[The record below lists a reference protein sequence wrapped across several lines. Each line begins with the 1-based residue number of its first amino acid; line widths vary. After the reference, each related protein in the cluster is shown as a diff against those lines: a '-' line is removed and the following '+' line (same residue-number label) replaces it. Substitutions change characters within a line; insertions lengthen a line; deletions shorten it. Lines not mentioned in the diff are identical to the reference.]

1 MNTTNLDTKHK
12 TFKIK
17 HVFKRKKSFMEALM
31 KTSQIV
37 LCLTAFA
44 IIACTN
50 CEPYN
55 PEPTVIERPE
65 DVVFVTTISGKVGGI
80 ENDIQGGCVDGG
92 IIGLAT
98 GTYFSGDTRIIE
110 IWQSE
115 YIPVLMGYAWD
126 TLTWTGS
133 NISYTGGNGLCDSVL
148 FTTTNQ
154 VLEGSPLVKWYLK
167 SARMTKTGEATN
179 YNIAKEVY
187 SGIGESGLDT
197 AFGGDAIVCKWEIT
211 LSSYAVHSSYG
222 LYDTFDFKVIQGIAS
237 NTASPLAKALFIYA
251 NGDSNYVNFGTASY
265 NYAADTSWAT
275 VGYTFQDTV
284 RAVDTVIQVYYL
296 TQDNKYVGWDSLDVP
311 MTANS
316 AYKQTVKFKLLRL

>member
-1 MNTTNLDTKHK
+1 M
-12 TFKIK
+12 
-17 HVFKRKKSFMEALM
+17 R
-31 KTSQIV
+31 TSQIA
-37 LCLTAFA
+37 LCLTVFA
-44 IIACTN
+44 VIACTN
-50 CEPYN
+50 CEPYT
-55 PEPTVIERPE
+55 PEPTIIERPDTVE
-65 DVVFVTTISGKVGGI
+65 FVTEISGEVNGVA
-80 ENDIQGGCVDGG
+80 NDIQGGCIDGG
-92 IIGLAT
+92 IVGLAT
-98 GTYFSGDTRIIE
+98 GTYFSGYTELTEVWAVYAGQGQWLYDTIY
-110 IWQSE
+110 WA
-115 YIPVLMGYAWD
+115 GA
-126 TLTWTGS
+126 
-133 NISYTGGNGLCDSVL
+133 NITYTGGNGLCDSVR
-148 FTTTNQ
+148 FTTSNQ
-154 VLEGSPLVKWYLK
+154 VLGGSPTSAWYLK
-167 SARMTKTGEATN
+167 SAWLSKTGEATG
-179 YNIAKEVY
+179 YNIARELY
-187 SGIGESGLDT
+187 GGFGESGLDT
-197 AFGGDAIVCKWEIT
+197 AYGGDAIVCKWEIT